1 MLQSDLSG
9 FQLSRDE
16 LSSKVAFLESE
27 RDSLAN
33 QKSSLKSAFELFKER
48 MEATQDE
55 QAKVLD
61 NRVAELDAQLLEMAA
76 HLDEE
81 FYPRFLT
88 AISGRRWILTHG
100 IKLVLLKFL
109 QSSEYCHALGQAIGC
124 AVNKGI
130 QDGLRAGVDHGKA
143 GRDLSS
149 RRPATIPEQ
158 LRLPIHRPEDNVV
171 LGETSLSFSLQV
183 VHSRVQRVKG
193 EIMEKCLSLTD
204 VMVPLAKPLSSRSL
218 IGEASTSV
226 VPVAAEPVTTLSTTF
241 VSSGVVPPLFVFD
254 YRVSDVEPH
263 HENPPTVTLKE
274 EELDTTLE

>member
-1 MLQSDLSG
+1 MTTLKETELASLTAQVAQLTSDLFG

-55 QAKVLD
+55 QAKVLG

-100 IKLVLLKFL
+100 IKLVLLKCL

-149 RRPATIPEQ
+149 KKDVSIVDFMDSLCLEGPLTEIPGAK
-158 LRLPIHRPEDNVV
+158 D
-171 LGETSLSFSLQV
+171 LQP
-183 VHSRVQRVKG
+183 SQNN
-193 EIMEKCLSLTD
+193 
-204 VMVPLAKPLSSRSL
+204 SRSQS
-218 IGEASTSV
+218 IGRKIT
-226 VPVAAEPVTTLSTTF
+226 
-241 VSSGVVPPLFVFD
+241 
-254 YRVSDVEPH
+254 
-263 HENPPTVTLKE
+263 
-274 EELDTTLE
+274 